1 MRNDTTGQR
10 DVPGVNICNLDL
22 IAFQLH
28 DLRSCVWLKSIIILF
43 IRPGL
48 GFIAY
53 PYLARV
59 MENEHLQ
66 SAIHPKREKR
76 LYAFILGLS
85 IFTIVY
91 NLAEGIVATWFGY
104 QDESVTLFGFGVDSF
119 IELISGIGIAHMVI
133 RMQLNPAANRD
144 PFERLALRITG
155 VAFYLLVVGL
165 VISAGYNLWSGHKPV
180 TTFWGVIISTVSILV
195 MFFLVYGKTTT
206 GRALQSDAIL
216 ADAQCTKVC
225 MYMSVILLVSSG
237 IFAWTGITWIDAAGT
252 LGLAW
257 FSYREGKEC
266 FEKAASDTFCSC
278 DHHK

>member
-1 MRNDTTGQR
+1 MLCQSTPEQGK
-10 DVPGVNICNLDL
+10 GI
-22 IAFQLH
+22 
-28 DLRSCVWLKSIIILF
+28 
-43 IRPGL
+43 
-48 GFIAY
+48 Y

-59 MENEHLQ
+59 ENVHTPESDHT
-66 SAIHPKREKR
+66 ARDKR
-76 LYAFILGLS
+76 LYAIVLGLS

-119 IELISGIGIAHMVI
+119 IELISGVGIAHMVI
-133 RMQLNPAANRD
+133 RMQLEPTANRD
-144 PFERLALRITG
+144 KFERLALRITG
-155 VAFYLLVVGL
+155 VAFYLLGIGL
-165 VISAGYNLWSGHKPV
+165 VVSAVYNIWSGHKPV
-180 TTFWGVIISTVSILV
+180 TTLWGVIISSISILV
-195 MFFLVYGKTTT
+195 MLFLIYGKTVA
-206 GRALQSDAIL
+206 GRKLKSEAIL

-225 MYMSVILLVSSG
+225 IYMSVILLVSSG

-266 FEKAASDTFCSC
+266 FEKAASDSFCSC